1 MSPNV
6 LLAENNLALVEFL
19 PCVLTRN
26 IPSLAMDTCSSQDVA
41 THKLAGNSYDVVIC
55 NVGLAEA
62 DNFLLL
68 RQHRTLHPLTPFIVT
83 AGAQHREMACEAID
97 NGALD
102 IIVTP
107 LIPQEAVST
116 VQLARKLYELRKIIA
131 SRHNRLMGLREDHA
145 NRRIATWTDLKVVNR
160 TIQAIDEKYESRR
173 HVLSAYERTIPALES
188 SVALLAKQASVLEHQ
203 AGEAR
208 KALGRVVGVGTTGR
222 GFLFRVAGAV
232 RR

>member
-19 PCVLTRN
+19 PRVLTRN

-68 RQHRTLHPLTPFIVT
+68 RQHRTVHPLTPFIVT

-116 VQLARKLYELRKIIA
+116 VQLALRKIIA
-131 SRHNRLMGLREDHA
+131 SRHNRLMGLRGDHA
-145 NRRIATWTDLKVVNR
+145 NRQIATWTDLKVVNR

-208 KALGRVVGVGTTGR
+208 NKRLAALLELARR
-222 GFLFRVAGAV
+222 GGDFYSE
-232 RR
+232 